1 MVKMMLQDNLQ
12 QLDDNPSNKSDH
24 VPHLLSP
31 YYSAG
36 QQCIEEV
43 QQQQQQQHQERNSKV
58 HVVLLGKQNSTRI
71 SKCYYYLYSSL
82 DIYFEGEIVKN
93 RVILVILM

>member
-58 HVVLLGKQNSTRI
+58 HVVLLGNKILLEFPSAI
-71 SKCYYYLYSSL
+71 I
-82 DIYFEGEIVKN
+82 IYI
-93 RVILVILM
+93 RAWTSILKER

>member
-43 QQQQQQQHQERNSKV
+43 QQQQQHQERNSKV
-58 HVVLLGKQNSTRI
+58 HVVLLGNKILLEFLSAIIRSI
-71 SKCYYYLYSSL
+71 RAL
-82 DIYFEGEIVKN
+82 DIYFEG
-93 RVILVILM
+93 

>member
-58 HVVLLGKQNSTRI
+58 HVVLLGKQNLLEFPSTI
-71 SKCYYYLYSSL
+71 TYL
-82 DIYFEGEIVKN
+82 FEFWTS
-93 RVILVILM
+93 ILKDS

>member
-12 QLDDNPSNKSDH
+12 QLDDNPRDKSDH

-43 QQQQQQQHQERNSKV
+43 QQQQQHQERNSKV
-58 HVVLLGKQNSTRI
+58 HVVLLGKQNLLEFPITINCIIRV
-71 SKCYYYLYSSL
+71 L
-82 DIYFEGEIVKN
+82 DIYF
-93 RVILVILM
+93 